1 MRYIKW
7 FLIAAVTFQLL
18 LSSCAYQ
25 QQSPYTT
32 YTPTYS
38 TQQTAFNESTFKEY
52 LDANT
57 PQPYEGVYAQVIGD
71 NNYRLAVKKES
82 TTGQYRF
89 IYLSGGPSNWRT
101 GEIKALYEPTAE
113 ARVFVG
119 KWHMQDKSISKST
132 ALINDNSTIT
142 VYLSNEFVAKEFLY
156 IKVYPT
162 TSNERNASQTVK
174 TGTGF
179 LISSQGFVV
188 TNHHVIENATSIKIK
203 GGYLGMAALDATVA
217 ITDRNNDLCL
227 LKVDLPTVSSLTPI
241 AYGFDDALAKAGE
254 SVFCMGYPLTP
265 LMGSEIKTTNG
276 IISSSTGYQGDV
288 STYQVSSP
296 VQPGNSGG
304 PLINESGNVIGIINA
319 KIPGAE
325 NVTYAVKLSYL
336 HNLIALL
343 EQNIQLTK
351 KEMKTISLADKIE
364 LFKKTIFIV
373 EVQ

>member
-1 MRYIKW
+1 
-7 FLIAAVTFQLL
+7 
-18 LSSCAYQ
+18 
-25 QQSPYTT
+25 
-32 YTPTYS
+32 
-38 TQQTAFNESTFKEY
+38 
-52 LDANT
+52 
-57 PQPYEGVYAQVIGD
+57 
-71 NNYRLAVKKES
+71 
-82 TTGQYRF
+82 
-89 IYLSGGPSNWRT
+89 
-101 GEIKALYEPTAE
+101 
-113 ARVFVG
+113 
-119 KWHMQDKSISKST
+119 MQDKSISKST